1 MVSLACLFTAVLA
14 VLPAGL
20 NAYPNPLPF
29 TGDITSPLG
38 SSPTMCKLGATYFI
52 FTGGIGIPIY
62 TSADLVA
69 WTHVGSVFPA
79 GAPWTAPY
87 TGGDNLKLWAPDC
100 RIVNGAFR
108 LFYAASTLGSQNSAI
123 FYAYS
128 TTGASGTWTN
138 GGLVLSSSAADD
150 FNASSFISSSLF
162 HAQVIQLGY
171 RSQPE
176 YPVPYLSFGSYWSG
190 IKGVQLNPTTY
201 LPLSATYDSLAYRD
215 NGVEP
220 MGLPNSEEAPV
231 IWHYGDFWYLFTSWN
246 ADKAYYQIH
255 VARSST
261 YNSGYIGEAGLA
273 ALDNGGTLILPAH
286 DLILGPGGQDI
297 FVDTDGTPYIVYH
310 YKVGTALTHQIGL
323 NKLNMSTG
331 WPVVI

>member
-1 MVSLACLFTAVLA
+1 MVSLAFFFAAVLA
-14 VLPAGL
+14 VLPSGL
-20 NAYPNPLPF
+20 HAYPDPLPF

-52 FTGGIGIPIY
+52 FTGGVGIPIY
-62 TSADLVA
+62 TSTDLVA
-69 WTHVGSVFPA
+69 WTHVGSVFPS

-100 RIVNGAFR
+100 KIVNGAFR

-128 TTGASGTWTN
+128 ITGASGSWTN

-150 FNASSFISSSLF
+150 FNAIDPNLS
-162 HAQVIQLGY
+162 VD
-171 RSQPE
+171 
-176 YPVPYLSFGSYWSG
+176 PVPYLSFGSYWSG

-201 LPLSATYDSLAYRD
+201 LPLSSTYDSLAFRD
-215 NGVEP
+215 NGIEP
-220 MGLPNSEEAPV
+220 MGAANSEEAPV
-231 IWHYGDFWYLFTSWN
+231 IWNHDGFWYLFTSWN
-246 ADKAYYQIH
+246 ADKAYYQIR

-261 YNSGYIGEAGLA
+261 YNSGYGGEAGLA

-286 DLILGPGGQDI
+286 DSILGPGGQDI

-323 NKLNMSTG
+323 NKLNMSSG

>member
-1 MVSLACLFTAVLA
+1 MVSFKFSFAAILALLPTCLY
-14 VLPAGL
+14 
-20 NAYPNPLPF
+20 AYPNPLPF

-38 SSPTMCKLGATYFI
+38 SSPTMCKLGTTYFI
-52 FTGGIGIPIY
+52 FTGGVGIPIY
-62 TSADLVA
+62 TSTDLVA
-69 WTHVGSVFPA
+69 WTNVGVVFPT

-100 RIVNGAFR
+100 KVVDGAFR

-150 FNASSFISSSLF
+150 FNAIDPNLS
-162 HAQVIQLGY
+162 VD
-171 RSQPE
+171 
-176 YPVPYLSFGSYWSG
+176 PVSYLSFGSYWSG
-190 IKGVQLNPTTY
+190 IKGVQLDPTSY
-201 LPLSATYDSLAYRD
+201 LPLSATYDSLAFRN

-220 MGLPNSEEAPV
+220 MGAPNSEEAPV
-231 IWHYGDFWYLFTSWN
+231 IWHFGDFWYLFTSWN
-246 ADKAYYQIH
+246 ADAAYYQVH

-261 YNSGYIGEAGLA
+261 YNSGYVGEAGLA
-273 ALDNGGTLILPAH
+273 ALDNGGTVILPAH

-310 YKVGTALTHQIGL
+310 YKVGTALTHHIGL
-323 NKLNMSTG
+323 NQLNMSTG